1 MLTMLEKTRLLIIQS
16 FSADSL
22 GRMAFAILG
31 FALIFAVSASGQS
44 SEYTVSPGDNLHI
57 SVWGQEGLGG
67 AVTVGPDGTIMLPPP
82 IGSVYVNQMTAEEIA
97 ELLTK
102 ELEEFVKQPVVSV
115 SIRSFQGFVV
125 HILGQV
131 QLPSFYRIPE
141 GTSIQ
146 ELVTMA
152 GGFTDLADLTAIIL
166 VRKVDTETEETE
178 KRTIDLSRFLEQSD
192 MESNPVLENND
203 VVVVPKIGIDER
215 AKQLVTVMGRIRKP
229 GSYELDIPMPLLDI
243 IALAGGVSD
252 DADLR
257 DILILSRSEEEDGE
271 VYRRVNLEDILS
283 GDNPSQSQM
292 SKISPGDLIFISST
306 RPNTNRM
313 FYVNV
318 VGQVAKPGAYQI
330 VEGTR
335 MIDAIFAAG
344 GPAEGASIDNIAVIH
359 SKQDS
364 EQGSPVISL
373 ISLRDYLLNGS
384 LEANPVLHEGDTVV
398 VPIVQSAKVV
408 PPVQMAFSPSIAVNI
423 IGEVAK
429 PGAYQISTESTLLDV
444 VVLAGGPTTNA
455 NLKETMVIRGIKSA
469 GEEQFKIDLEKVMT
483 EGRLDLLPAI
493 LSGDIVF
500 LPRAKEK
507 REWWRSAMTL
517 ARDISTLVVLYLYL
531 ASLSD

>member
-1 MLTMLEKTRLLIIQS
+1 MLTMLEKARLFIQS
-16 FSADSL
+16 VSADSL

-44 SEYTVSPGDNLHI
+44 LEYTVSPGDNLHV
-57 SVWGQEGLGG
+57 SVWGQEGLSG

-82 IGSVYVNQMTAEEIA
+82 VGSVYVNQMTAEEIA

-115 SIRSFQGFVV
+115 SIRSFQGFTV

-131 QLPSFYRIPE
+131 KLPSFYRVPE

-146 ELVTMA
+146 ELVTKA

-166 VRKVDTETEETE
+166 VRRVDAKTKEIE
-178 KRTIDLSRFLEQSD
+178 KRTIDLSRFLEQND

-215 AKQLVTVMGRIRKP
+215 AKQLVTVMGRVHKP
-229 GSYELDIPMPLLDI
+229 GSYELDITMPLLDI

-257 DILILSRSEEEDGE
+257 DILILSRSEEEAGA
-271 VYRRVNLEDILS
+271 VRRRVNLEDILS
-283 GDNPSQSQM
+283 GNNPSQSQM
-292 SKISPGDLIFISST
+292 SKVSPGDLIFVPSI
-306 RPNTNRM
+306 RLNMNRM

-318 VGQVAKPGAYQI
+318 VGQVIKPGAYQI
-330 VEGTR
+330 AEDTR

-344 GPAEGASIDNIAVIH
+344 GPAEGASIDNIAVIR

-364 EQGSPVISL
+364 GQGSPAISL
-373 ISLRDYLLNGS
+373 ISLRDYLLHGS

-398 VPIVQSAKVV
+398 VPIIESAKVI
-408 PPVQMAFSPSIAVNI
+408 PPVQMAFSPSIAVNV

-444 VVLAGGPTTNA
+444 LVLAGGPTTNA
-455 NLKETMVIRGIKSA
+455 NLKETMVIRGSKSE
-469 GEEQFKIDLEKVMT
+469 GKEQFEIDLEKVMT
-483 EGRLDLLPAI
+483 EGRLDLLPDI
-493 LSGDIVF
+493 LSGDTVF
-500 LPRAKEK
+500 LPKVKEK
-507 REWWRSAMTL
+507 REWWRSTMTL
-517 ARDISTLVVLYLYL
+517 VRDISTLVVLYLYL
-531 ASLSD
+531 RQLS